1 MNVNKQNLIVE
12 QQSEG
17 WRFEKRSK
25 TAYGGLL
32 SMHIHPNCVS
42 AATST
47 GGTFISSSS
56 AGNDSG
62 EEGFGVVRRVLKRR
76 LHQRPV

>member
-1 MNVNKQNLIVE
+1 ME
-12 QQSEG
+12 
-17 WRFEKRSK
+17 
-25 TAYGGLL
+25 AYWPC
-32 SMHIHPNCVS
+32 IFTPNCVS
-42 AATST
+42 SATSA

-76 LHQRPV
+76 LHQRLLQLRTPDLRLSQLSRVLENKM

>member
-17 WRFEKRSK
+17 WRLEKRSK
-25 TAYGGLL
+25 QRLL
-32 SMHIHPNCVS
+32 TMHIHPNCVS
-42 AATST
+42 SATSA

-56 AGNDSG
+56 TGNDGG

-76 LHQRPV
+76 LHQRPL

>member
-1 MNVNKQNLIVE
+1 MNVNTQNLIVE

-17 WRFEKRSK
+17 WRLEERSK
-25 TAYGGLL
+25 QQILN
-32 SMHIHPNCVS
+32 MHIHPNCVS
-42 AATST
+42 SATSA

-76 LHQRPV
+76 LHQRPL